1 MRELNVE
8 ELSSKRPDVDRDY
21 QTARKYRFLKG
32 IEKKRIQKK
41 TQIFKTFIG
50 VNHLLPLYWIHH
62 GQTGLNRSIGNH
74 STKTRQEKMNKDD
87 PKRRI
92 HLYLLETLGFGNT
105 KNRQRTNTQVK
116 TSKCPKLHILKKT
129 KSKQVAASEQGTS
142 DSLDYEANPDIP
154 SFQSGQFMSS
164 TVLKKIPIAKRHMDN
179 FGGTND
185 YGLLSRRGVMLH
197 TDRYQLDFMKSMDS
211 NSQRER
217 LQAGVDYVESVRGN
231 KRKKEMLPHRAEFD
245 LIMGGKQIEFEERFD
260 INREIQKLK
269 AIAMPT
275 HAKDLFHGRGIRLP
289 SNHMSLHPRHPL
301 PNDLEEELSQS
312 APNPFQHLP
321 HRISEPLQH
330 HLPRMFRDLTSLDRG
345 MNTMSYG
352 SFKKHPR
359 LPSIPPRTESTADGS
374 QQDPRISMFQERRTI
389 SNISA
394 RLGFQGR
401 LHRDVIPLSR
411 AQSQAPPPAQEQT
424 IKQKNKLITRGV
436 AEQMSSKKPIRNIFI
451 HQARTSQ
458 SQEKEQTEGRGPS
471 LSSLENRDTP
481 ENLNKSRMSNNFD
494 LLEAEDDDSMDD
506 KHQKSP
512 KDTNL
517 TEPQTHEEQELSQT
531 FNRLNTGSNS
541 YLGYEQLKMQLPKVF
556 SEKQEKFMEEV
567 YNMINSME
575 AFGIDEFMIM
585 NQLSKTIESLSGKA
599 SEAFESIDL
608 VTLPQELKKYV
619 GQFQDNDTANT
630 SKISIDS
637 LRKILSATFSF
648 DQVLWNKTLE
658 SISLDHP
665 DQVSK
670 SVYIAHIPFF
680 LSLEKTSSDV

>member
-301 PNDLEEELSQS
+301 PNDLEEES
-312 APNPFQHLP
+312 
-321 HRISEPLQH
+321 
-330 HLPRMFRDLTSLDRG
+330 
-345 MNTMSYG
+345 
-352 SFKKHPR
+352 
-359 LPSIPPRTESTADGS
+359 DGS

>member
-301 PNDLEEELSQS
+301 PNDLEEEW
-312 APNPFQHLP
+312 
-321 HRISEPLQH
+321 
-330 HLPRMFRDLTSLDRG
+330 
-345 MNTMSYG
+345 
-352 SFKKHPR
+352 
-359 LPSIPPRTESTADGS
+359 
-374 QQDPRISMFQERRTI
+374 
-389 SNISA
+389 
-394 RLGFQGR
+394 

>member
-62 GQTGLNRSIGNH
+62 GQTGFNRSIGNH
-74 STKTRQEKMNKDD
+74 SIKTRQEKMNKED
-87 PKRRI
+87 PKR
-92 HLYLLETLGFGNT
+92 HLSLLEMLGFGNT
-105 KNRQRTNTQVK
+105 KNRQRTNTHVK

-211 NSQRER
+211 TSQRER

-359 LPSIPPRTESTADGS
+359 LPSIPPRTESTG
-374 QQDPRISMFQERRTI
+374 
-389 SNISA
+389 
-394 RLGFQGR
+394 

-436 AEQMSSKKPIRNIFI
+436 AEQMSSKKPIRDIFI

-481 ENLNKSRMSNNFD
+481 ENLNKSRMSNNYD

-517 TEPQTHEEQELSQT
+517 TEPQTHEEQELSQN

-567 YNMINSME
+567 YNMINSTE

-665 DQVSK
+665 DQVRK

>member
-301 PNDLEEELSQS
+301 PNDLEEE
-312 APNPFQHLP
+312 
-321 HRISEPLQH
+321 
-330 HLPRMFRDLTSLDRG
+330 
-345 MNTMSYG
+345 Y
-352 SFKKHPR
+352 
-359 LPSIPPRTESTADGS
+359 GS